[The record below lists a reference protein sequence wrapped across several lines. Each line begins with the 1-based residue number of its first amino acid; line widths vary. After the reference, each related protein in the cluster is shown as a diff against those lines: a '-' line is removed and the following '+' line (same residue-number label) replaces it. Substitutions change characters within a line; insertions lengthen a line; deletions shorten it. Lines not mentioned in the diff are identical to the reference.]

1 MRIDNITTRPG
12 DVGLIPSSSMLTGI
26 ATSASYSVTASYL
39 DGTLPTL
46 VHAQNTSGQT
56 VNNNSTVIITG
67 WTNLLAQNASEWSP
81 STGVFTAFKAG
92 TYSVSATVTY
102 AAQATSTF
110 GSQVYV
116 SIRRSGVIQSAAS
129 IYSETGN
136 SILRGSPSTTAIVSL
151 VAGDT
156 IAIHTFQ
163 DLGAT
168 AALSTGPGLTTVSIQ
183 EIASRIT
190 D

>member
-39 DGTLPTL
+39 GGTLPTL
-46 VHAQNTSGQT
+46 VHAQNTSGLT
-56 VNNNSTVIITG
+56 VADNSTVTVTG
-67 WTNLLAQNASEWSP
+67 WTNLLAQNAAEWNATS
-81 STGVFTAFKAG
+81 GVFTATKAG
-92 TYSVSATVTY
+92 TYSVSTTVTY
-102 AAQATSTF
+102 AAAAAATF
-110 GSQVYV
+110 GSQVYT

-151 VAGDT
+151 GVGDT
-156 IAIHTFQ
+156 ITIQTYQ
-163 DLGAT
+163 NLGST
-168 AALSTGPGLTTVSIQ
+168 VALSTGAGLTTVSIQ